1 MMTSSKGA
9 ARNHATRTD
18 ATEAYVWTWLPGATE
33 PVVAG
38 RLMQD
43 GGRLLFIYGASYRRR
58 DDAIPLYEPELPL
71 QEGTIA
77 PLDGLGMASCIRDGS
92 PDAWGR
98 RVIIN
103 RLTGRK
109 PDSADIPEISELTFL
124 LQSGSDRIG
133 ALDFQESATQYVP
146 RLAAQASLAVLQ
158 EAASL
163 IEKGLPLSPAL
174 DEALNHGTSIGGAR
188 PKALIDD
195 DDRKFIAKFSAGND
209 TYSVVKA
216 EFIAMKLAAACGL
229 NAAPVALTRAANKDV
244 LLIERFDR
252 ALTKDGWTRRAMV
265 SALTMLGLDE
275 MMARYASYEDLA
287 ELIRH
292 RFTDPKDTL
301 RELYGRICFNV
312 LCGNTDDHAR
322 NHAAF
327 WDGKMLTLTPAYDIC
342 PQGRTGNEATQA
354 MLIKG
359 DLRTSTLAT
368 CLKAAPDYHLT
379 TPEAVA
385 LIEHQITTI
394 AGHWARICD
403 QAELT
408 AVDRQFFAGRQF
420 LNAYALEG
428 LAGHEALNDA
438 YTAARDTLISRRG

>member
-1 MMTSSKGA
+1 MTSKA
-9 ARNHATRTD
+9 D
-18 ATEAYVWTWLPGATE
+18 ATEAFVWMWLPGTTE

-38 RLMQD
+38 RLDQD
-43 GGRLLFIYGASYRRR
+43 GKSLLFTYGASYRRR
-58 DDAIPLYEPELPL
+58 KGAIPIYEPELPL
-71 QEGTIA
+71 QEGVIA
-77 PLDGLGMASCIRDGS
+77 PMNGLQMASCIRDGS

-103 RLTGRK
+103 RLTGKK
-109 PDSADIPEISELTFL
+109 PDAAGVPELSELTFL

-133 ALDFQESATQYVP
+133 ALDFQASATEYAP
-146 RLAAQASLAVLQ
+146 RLAAQASLDELL
-158 EAASL
+158 EAAAL
-163 IEKGLPLSPAL
+163 IEKGVPLPPAL
-174 DEALNHGTSIGGAR
+174 DQALNHGTSIGGAR

-195 DDRKFIAKFSAGND
+195 GTKKFIAKFSAAND

-216 EFIAMKLAAACGL
+216 EFIAMKLAIACGL
-229 NAAPVALTRAANKDV
+229 NAAPVAMTRAAHKDV

-252 ALTKDGWTRRAMV
+252 THTKDGWTKNAMV

-301 RELYGRICFNV
+301 KELYGRICFNV

-327 WDGKMLTLTPAYDIC
+327 WDGRMLTLTPAYDIC

-359 DLRTSTLAT
+359 ESRASTLAT
-368 CLKAAPDYHLT
+368 LLAAAPDYHLK
-379 TPEAVA
+379 EAEASA
-385 LIEHQITTI
+385 LIENQITTI
-394 AGHWARICD
+394 ANLWQEVCD
-403 QAELT
+403 DADLSP
-408 AVDRQFFAGRQF
+408 VDRKLFAGRQL
-420 LNAYALEG
+420 LNLYALEG
-428 LAGHEALNDA
+428 LDNHKALQD
-438 YTAARDTLISRRG
+438 TFRAAHNALLEIGGT

>member
-1 MMTSSKGA
+1 MTSKSDA
-9 ARNHATRTD
+9 TD
-18 ATEAYVWTWLPGATE
+18 AFVWIWLPGATK

-38 RLMQD
+38 RLDQD
-43 GGRLLFIYGASYRRR
+43 GERLLFTYGASYRGRKN
-58 DDAIPLYEPELPL
+58 AISIYEPELPL
-71 QEGTIA
+71 QEGVIA
-77 PLDGLGMASCIRDGS
+77 PINGLTMASCIRDGS

-103 RLTGRK
+103 RLTGKK
-109 PDSADIPEISELTFL
+109 PDAAGAPEISELTFL

-133 ALDFQESATQYVP
+133 ALDFQASATEYVP
-146 RLAAQASLAVLQ
+146 RLAAQASLAELM
-158 EAASL
+158 EAADL
-163 IEKGLPLSPAL
+163 IEKGVPLTPTL
-174 DEALNHGTSIGGAR
+174 DQALNHGTSIGGAR

-195 DDRKFIAKFSAGND
+195 GTKKFIAKFSAAND

-216 EFIAMKLAAACGL
+216 EFIAMKLASACGI
-229 NAAPVALTRAANKDV
+229 NAASVSMTRAAHKDV

-252 ALTKDGWTRRAMV
+252 RHTKDGWTRHAMV

-301 RELYGRICFNV
+301 KELYGRICFNV

-327 WDGKMLTLTPAYDIC
+327 WDGRMLTLTPAYDIC

-359 DLRTSTLAT
+359 DGRASALAT
-368 CLKAAPDYHLT
+368 CLAAAPDYHLKET
-379 TPEAVA
+379 EAAA

-394 AGHWARICD
+394 AGHWQEVCEES
-403 QAELT
+403 ELT
-408 AVDRQFFAGRQF
+408 PVDRKLFAGRQF
-420 LNAYALEG
+420 LNSYALEG
-428 LAGHEALNDA
+428 LGGHKALQDA
-438 YTAARDTLISRRG
+438 FRAARDKLIASGDA

>member
-1 MMTSSKGA
+1 MTSKA
-9 ARNHATRTD
+9 D
-18 ATEAYVWTWLPGATE
+18 ATEAFVWMWLPGATE

-38 RLMQD
+38 RLDQD
-43 GGRLLFIYGASYRRR
+43 GERLLFTYGASYRRR
-58 DDAIPLYEPELPL
+58 KSAISLYEPELPL

-77 PLDGLGMASCIRDGS
+77 PINGLPMASCIRDAS

-103 RLTGRK
+103 RLTGKK
-109 PDSADIPEISELTFL
+109 PDAAGVPEISELTFL

-133 ALDFQESATQYVP
+133 ALDFQASATEYVP
-146 RLAAQASLAVLQ
+146 RLAAQASLDELL
-158 EAASL
+158 EAAEL
-163 IEKGLPLSPAL
+163 IEKGVPLTPAL
-174 DEALNHGTSIGGAR
+174 DQALNHGTSIGGAR

-195 DDRKFIAKFSAGND
+195 DTKKFIAKFSATND

-216 EFIAMKLAAACGL
+216 EFIAMKLATACGL
-229 NAAPVALTRAANKDV
+229 NAAPVSMTRAAQKDV

-252 ALTKDGWTRRAMV
+252 THTKDGWTRHAMV

-301 RELYGRICFNV
+301 KELYGRICFNV

-327 WDGKMLTLTPAYDIC
+327 WNGRMLTLTPAYDIC

-359 DLRTSTLAT
+359 ESRASTLAT
-368 CLKAAPDYHLT
+368 VLAAAPDYHLK
-379 TPEAVA
+379 EAEAAA

-394 AGHWARICD
+394 AEHWQEVCD
-403 QAELT
+403 KAELSP
-408 AVDRQFFAGRQF
+408 VDRKLFAGRQF
-420 LNAYALEG
+420 LNSYALEG
-428 LAGHEALNDA
+428 LNGHKALPDA
-438 YTAARDTLISRRG
+438 FRTARETLIASGGA

>member
-1 MMTSSKGA
+1 MTSKA
-9 ARNHATRTD
+9 D
-18 ATEAYVWTWLPGATE
+18 ATEAFVWTWLPGAIE

-38 RLMQD
+38 RLDQD
-43 GGRLLFIYGASYRRR
+43 GERLLFTYGASYRRR
-58 DDAIPLYEPELPL
+58 KSAIPIYEPELPL
-71 QEGTIA
+71 QEGVIA
-77 PLDGLGMASCIRDGS
+77 PINGLSMASCIRDGS

-103 RLTGRK
+103 RLAGK
-109 PDSADIPEISELTFL
+109 KLDAAGVPEISELTFL

-133 ALDFQESATQYVP
+133 ALDFQASATEYAP
-146 RLAAQASLAVLQ
+146 RLAAQASLGELM
-158 EAASL
+158 EAAAL
-163 IEKGLPLSPAL
+163 IEKGVPLTPAL
-174 DEALNHGTSIGGAR
+174 DQALNHGTSIGGAR

-195 DDRKFIAKFSAGND
+195 GAKKFIAKFSAAND

-216 EFIAMKLAAACGL
+216 EFIAMKLATACGL
-229 NAAPVALTRAANKDV
+229 NAAAVSMTRAAHKDV

-252 ALTKDGWTRRAMV
+252 SHTKHGWMRHAMV

-287 ELIRH
+287 EIIRH

-301 RELYGRICFNV
+301 KELYGRICFNV

-327 WDGKMLTLTPAYDIC
+327 WDGRMLTLTPAYDIC

-359 DLRTSTLAT
+359 ESRASTLAT
-368 CLKAAPDYHLT
+368 LLAAAPDYHLK
-379 TPEAVA
+379 EAEAAA

-394 AGHWARICD
+394 ANLWQEVCD
-403 QAELT
+403 EAEVNP
-408 AVDRQFFAGRQF
+408 VDRKLFAGRQF
-420 LNAYALEG
+420 LNSYALEG
-428 LAGHEALNDA
+428 LDNYKALQD
-438 YTAARDTLISRRG
+438 TFRAAHNTLLASRGV

>member
-1 MMTSSKGA
+1 MTSKG
-9 ARNHATRTD
+9 D
-18 ATEAYVWTWLPGATE
+18 ATEAFVWMWLPGATQ

-38 RLMQD
+38 RLDQD
-43 GGRLLFIYGASYRRR
+43 GARLLFTYGASYRRR
-58 DDAIPLYEPELPL
+58 ADAISLYEPELPL
-71 QEGTIA
+71 QEGVIA
-77 PLDGLGMASCIRDGS
+77 PINGLSMPGCIRDGS

-103 RLTGRK
+103 RLTGKK
-109 PDSADIPEISELTFL
+109 PGAAGIPEISELTCL

-133 ALDFQESATQYVP
+133 ALDFQASATEYVP
-146 RLAAQASLAVLQ
+146 RLAAEASFEELL
-158 EAASL
+158 EAADL
-163 IEKGLPLSPAL
+163 IEKGLPLPPAL

-195 DDRKFIAKFSAGND
+195 GTKKLIAKFSSSSD

-216 EFIAMKLAAACGL
+216 EFIAMKLATACGL
-229 NAAPVALTRAANKDV
+229 NAAAVSMTRAAGKDV

-252 ALTKDGWTRRAMV
+252 THTKDGWTRHAMV

-301 RELYGRICFNV
+301 KELYRRICFNI

-342 PQGRTGNEATQA
+342 PQNRTGNEATQA

-359 DLRTSTLAT
+359 EARASTLAT
-368 CLKAAPDYHLT
+368 CLAAAPDYHLKET
-379 TPEAVA
+379 EAAA
-385 LIEHQITTI
+385 LIEQQITTI
-394 AGHWARICD
+394 AKTWQAICD
-403 QAELT
+403 DAKLSP
-408 AVDRQFFAGRQF
+408 VDRTLFAGRQF
-420 LNAYALEG
+420 LNSYALEN
-428 LAGHEALNDA
+428 LTGHKALHDA
-438 YTAARDTLISRRG
+438 YRAARNDLIGGNG